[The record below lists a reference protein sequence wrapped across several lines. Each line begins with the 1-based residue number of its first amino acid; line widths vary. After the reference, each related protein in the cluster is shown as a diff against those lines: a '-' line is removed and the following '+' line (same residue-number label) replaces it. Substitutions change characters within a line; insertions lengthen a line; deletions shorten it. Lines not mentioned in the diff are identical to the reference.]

1 MALSECIV
9 AVDDQGREL
18 LQHGTADF
26 PIACYHD
33 DFRLTGVPW
42 HWHEELEA
50 AIITRGSCIVAAGTE
65 KYALKAGDGFF
76 INTGILHGCWDPEQ
90 TGCRFHSLVFHP
102 RLVGGS
108 GDSVFYRK
116 YLTPVLQN
124 HALEGLCLLGGNP
137 WQKEALAR
145 IEEAWQACVR
155 EEPGY
160 EFRVRSALSELI
172 LALGSHFPEQEK
184 QSGSK
189 AMRDS
194 RRIKTMLGFIHENYA
209 SELDTAA
216 IAASAA
222 VSESECLRCFRVT
235 IGTTPIRYV
244 RKYRIRMAE
253 QLLLTTQLRIAD
265 ICAGCGFSDVSYFT
279 KTFREM
285 KGCTPSEFRQQRRLS
300 AEK

>member
-9 AVDDQGREL
+9 EVDDLGREL

-33 DFRLTGVPW
+33 DLRAACVPW

-50 AIITRGSCIVAAGTE
+50 AVITQGSCVVTAGTE
-65 KYALKAGDGFF
+65 KYVLRAGDGFF
-76 INTGILHGCWDPEQ
+76 VNTGILHGCWDTDQ

-116 YLTPVLQN
+116 YLMPVLQN
-124 HALEGLCLLGGNP
+124 HALEGLCLRREEP
-137 WQKEALAR
+137 WQKEILQR
-145 IEEAWQACVR
+145 IEDAWQFCAR

-160 EFRVRSALSELI
+160 EFRVRNALSELTLG
-172 LALGSHFPEQEK
+172 LAVHLPEQEK
-184 QSGSK
+184 HSGGK
-189 AMRDS
+189 VLRDGQ
-194 RRIKTMLGFIHENYA
+194 RIKTMLRFIHDHYA
-209 SELDTAA
+209 SELDTAS

-222 VSESECLRCFRVT
+222 ISESECLRCFHSA
-235 IGTTPIRYV
+235 IGTTPIRYL
-244 RKYRIRMAE
+244 RQYRIRMAE
-253 QLLLTTQLRIAD
+253 QLLSATQLRIAD
-265 ICAGCGFSDVSYFT
+265 VSAGCGFPDVSYFT

-285 KGCTPSEFRQQRRLS
+285 KGCTPSDFRRQHR
-300 AEK
+300 EK